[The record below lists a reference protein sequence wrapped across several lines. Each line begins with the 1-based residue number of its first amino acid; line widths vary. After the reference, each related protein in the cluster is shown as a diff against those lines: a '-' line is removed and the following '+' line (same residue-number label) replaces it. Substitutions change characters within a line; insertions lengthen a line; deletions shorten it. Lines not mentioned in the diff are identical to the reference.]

1 MVPGKGAIEKR
12 LINPW
17 FVLRNGEIVVLHGD
31 LRDRDVG
38 GRDPH
43 GFAVSENLSKGYIIP

>member
-1 MVPGKGAIEKR
+1 MPGKGAIEKR